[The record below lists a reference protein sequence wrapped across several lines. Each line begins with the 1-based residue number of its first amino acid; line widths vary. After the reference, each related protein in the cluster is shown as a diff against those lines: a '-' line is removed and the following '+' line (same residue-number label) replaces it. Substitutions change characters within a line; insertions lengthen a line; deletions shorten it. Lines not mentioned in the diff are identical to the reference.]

1 MKFANTMTYDNEQ
14 VRTAVREATDVM
26 RRGGVI
32 LYPTDTVW
40 GLGCDATQSEAV
52 RRIYA
57 LKRRAEAKAM
67 LVLTEA
73 VGRVEWYFDR
83 VPDIAWDL
91 WNVADKPLTL
101 ILPRARN
108 VASEL
113 LAEDGTLGIRITHEP
128 VSAAL
133 CAALKKPIVSTSAN
147 ISGEPTP
154 RTFAAITDEV
164 RQAVDYVFP
173 LRQDETTL
181 PPPSGIIKVGD
192 GGLIEVI
199 R

>member
-1 MKFANTMTYDNEQ
+1 MTYDNEQ
-14 VRTAVREATDVM
+14 LRTAVREATDVM

-91 WNVADKPLTL
+91 WDVADKPLTL

-108 VASEL
+108 VAPEL
-113 LAEDGTLGIRITHEP
+113 LAEDGTLGIRITREP

>member
-1 MKFANTMTYDNEQ
+1 MTYDKEQ
-14 VRTAVREATDVM
+14 LRTAVREATDVM

-40 GLGCDATQSEAV
+40 GLGCDATQGEAV

-91 WNVADKPLTL
+91 WDVADKPLTL

-108 VASEL
+108 VAPEL
-113 LAEDGTLGIRITHEP
+113 LAEDGTLGIRITREP

>member
-1 MKFANTMTYDNEQ
+1 MPYDNEQ
-14 VRTAVREATDVM
+14 LRTAVREAVDVM

-91 WNVADKPLTL
+91 WDVADKPLTL

-108 VASEL
+108 VAPEL
-113 LAEDGTLGIRITHEP
+113 LAEDGTLGIRITREP

-154 RTFAAITDEV
+154 RTFAAITAEV